1 MEKFNHYGVE
11 VIYQVIDGPFEEVLK
26 QNGVKYTALQY
37 IDDIVFRYET
47 KGQSKYAY
55 IVV

>member
-26 QNGVKYTALQY
+26 QNGVKYTALPY
-37 IDDIVFRYET
+37 IEDIVFRYEL
-47 KGQSKYAY
+47 SL
-55 IVV
+55 IHI